1 MLAKTGLVVI
11 SNPTQL
17 SRILRSAQKQVKN
30 MLYVQ
35 LMSKQLQPFASP
47 QHPWP
52 SFSQAIKSIYSQAAS
67 DCGNLDVR
75 VLLSSLKDNLA
86 KIKTHAAIDLV
97 IFDCEYNKNDID
109 QFLKQW
115 VENINKDFNV
125 VTLKSELAS
134 EYIFSAE
141 DHKVYNHTVL
151 GGTFDH
157 MHLAHKIL
165 LSEAALR
172 SQKKMTVGVTE
183 ENMLE
188 NKILWELIDPVAVR
202 MKAVQSFLSDIS
214 PELELNIVPITD
226 PMGPTKS
233 DPSMGLLVVSAE
245 TLKGGD
251 MVNEI
256 RRQNGLPSVDILSVE
271 LIDEPSPRP
280 NEETKISSSTGRLRL
295 LGSLLKPVNSKLPRK
310 PYIIGLTGGIA
321 SGKSGVA
328 KYLGELGA
336 QVINC
341 DLVAHQ
347 VYLPGTE
354 CHRQVVTEFGQSI
367 ISENGEIDRTK
378 LGPIVFGSKEK
389 LDKLNAIVWP
399 AIAQNVAEQIRVS
412 TADVIVI
419 EAAVLLAAQWQHMCH
434 EVWATI
440 CRRDEA
446 IKRIQERNKLT
457 EQQAEQRINAQ
468 PSSKYYAGQA
478 HVVFCSMWD
487 VQYTQGQVAKA
498 WELLQQRI
506 RDAAAI
512 SHESKY

>member
-1 MLAKTGLVVI
+1 M
-11 SNPTQL
+11 
-17 SRILRSAQKQVKN
+17 
-30 MLYVQ
+30 
-35 LMSKQLQPFASP
+35 
-47 QHPWP
+47 
-52 SFSQAIKSIYSQAAS
+52 
-67 DCGNLDVR
+67 
-75 VLLSSLKDNLA
+75 
-86 KIKTHAAIDLV
+86 
-97 IFDCEYNKNDID
+97 
-109 QFLKQW
+109 
-115 VENINKDFNV
+115 
-125 VTLKSELAS
+125 
-134 EYIFSAE
+134 
-141 DHKVYNHTVL
+141 
-151 GGTFDH
+151 
-157 MHLAHKIL
+157 
-165 LSEAALR
+165 
-172 SQKKMTVGVTE
+172 
-183 ENMLE
+183 
-188 NKILWELIDPVAVR
+188 
-202 MKAVQSFLSDIS
+202 
-214 PELELNIVPITD
+214 
-226 PMGPTKS
+226 
-233 DPSMGLLVVSAE
+233 
-245 TLKGGD
+245 
-251 MVNEI
+251 
-256 RRQNGLPSVDILSVE
+256 
-271 LIDEPSPRP
+271 
-280 NEETKISSSTGRLRL
+280 
-295 LGSLLKPVNSKLPRK
+295 
-310 PYIIGLTGGIA
+310 
-321 SGKSGVA
+321 A

-347 VYLPGTE
+347 VYRPGTE

-512 SHESKY
+512 SHESKYWWIVSVVGGGGNHVCCIDLVFGGQLLTAMIDFI